1 MKKTFLIL
9 FGLVFLSTGSTVFAG
24 DNIYLKL
31 SAGISLFDDADAEYQ
46 GNEVGELTTDAGF
59 STSVAVGKN
68 FGDFFLEGEY
78 SYAKADLDELKV
90 GGVTVDLDA
99 LPVSLYSSYKNL
111 MVNAGYEF
119 GTDTKPYVL
128 AGIGMGWM
136 NEMDGAEFAWQVGA
150 GVTQPINKN
159 LAGFVGYKY
168 LKSADFEFDDF
179 QDESLSHDS
188 HKFEAGFKY
197 SF

>member
-1 MKKTFLIL
+1 MKSFICLI
-9 FGLVFLSTGSTVFAG
+9 GLVFMFNSSVAFAA

-31 SAGISLFDDADAEYQ
+31 AAGISVFNDSDVEYD
-46 GNEVGELTTDAGF
+46 GDEVGELITDTGF
-59 STSVAVGKN
+59 NTSVSVGKT

-78 SYAKADLDELKV
+78 SYAKADWDAIKSS
-90 GGVTVDLDA
+90 GITVDLDA

-111 MVNAGYEF
+111 MMNAGYEF
-119 GTDTKPYVL
+119 GTTIKPYIL

-136 NEMDGAEFAWQVGA
+136 NEMDGAEFAWQVGG

-168 LKSADFEFDDF
+168 LKSSDFEFDDF
-179 QDESLSHDS
+179 EDTSLSHDN
-188 HKFEAGFKY
+188 HKFEAGIKY
-197 SF
+197 TF